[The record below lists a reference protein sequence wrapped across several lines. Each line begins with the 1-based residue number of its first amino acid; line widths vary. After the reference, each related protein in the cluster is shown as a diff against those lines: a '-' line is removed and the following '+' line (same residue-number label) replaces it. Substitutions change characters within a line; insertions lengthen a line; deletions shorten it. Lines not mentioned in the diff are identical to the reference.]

1 MRYCFI
7 FSFLFLMTFHLQSAV
22 VTNSAALEI
31 QKGELL
37 LRNKLDDPEWKSAP
51 LSLQLYDG
59 KSKKMLRLQNRKF
72 TEKNGIITAE
82 YTFPGCRITLR
93 FSARNRIISGQ
104 GTLANTG
111 KVQLW
116 PELTFS
122 AALLDT
128 PLYFWGGDSVAVKT
142 GSKMLTRS
150 GIKGVALKHIASTLQ
165 PFPLAAAAGKRHS
178 LFLGHKVYDP
188 VSYNRSVWDPR
199 KKILHFS
206 QRFVADP
213 GQQLSFTL
221 TAGAA
226 QTTYGI
232 PEGIIQ
238 QYYDSLPECWAVNGG
253 QENPYIWG
261 NQAHYLYWWGTP
273 DFELARR
280 LYITMEWAY
289 CPYKR
294 SGDLYCRPEL
304 WDYKP
309 LLPYR
314 RTPRM
319 GGVQLDF
326 GKLTREQFV
335 KLRRERF
342 LKYGRRCGWMF
353 YNSGGGLI
361 GEYDLITK
369 RYPDAVNDHDP
380 KADTVIWNGRWSTW
394 HDKEI
399 RAFAY
404 HTSFAKVLHEDMAAL
419 TGELKLPGFALDCGS
434 GGFFYRGPVINK
446 AVPGRAWDEKGI
458 FIDQS
463 VAINDVID
471 KIRKIKSDIPLTCWV
486 NGTLKGDYLLL
497 ERSYVD
503 RGELSRMLPMYRWWI
518 GPRPGSVH
526 KHGYLYPNLV
536 PAWRQQTK
544 EEMMETLGKL
554 SDYVLLNQFKYGLN
568 NTHTVMWGAPKI
580 VYAQPECHELQR
592 AGWQIEVPV
601 KLSEKLYCPYLA
613 RYGRDEN
620 TFLFFGN
627 SSEEDSSGSVTVD
640 SRSLAGNRPH
650 IQLFVRK
657 MRSGARSINTVENG
671 SVTLEMLLP
680 SRTPVLFETAC
691 SILTPPS
698 AFKAEVQSLKTLD
711 VHSFEIKLTAPEAF
725 STALA
730 VRGIH
735 DFKLEK
741 IMVDGKK
748 VSFFP
753 ADRNY
758 RTRTLRIQKDSVIK
772 IFYRSRYFKL
782 TDRDMDLF
790 RFTDK
795 NGKISFSVFAP
806 GAAGEFA
813 SRFDEYF
820 AYCSKNRMIRPG
832 VVKVPRSTA
841 SGKNTITLRM
851 EKKLPQQIFTDKSG
865 GITVTAP
872 DAMKMELLLKK
883 LFYRMDKRYPSAI
896 AMPRSG
902 TMGFYKA
909 QVTHFKAAGMLL
921 PYKPFFE

>member
-1 MRYCFI
+1 M
-7 FSFLFLMTFHLQSAV
+7 S
-22 VTNSAALEI
+22 
-31 QKGELL
+31 
-37 LRNKLDDPEWKSAP
+37 LR
-51 LSLQLYDG
+51 LYDG
-59 KSKKMLRLQNRKF
+59 RSKKTLKALKRKF
-72 TEKNGIITAE
+72 SDSPKDVIAE
-82 YTFPGCRITLR
+82 YTYSGCKITLR
-93 FSARNRIISGQ
+93 FTAKKRVIYGQ
-104 GTLANTG
+104 CTLVNTG
-111 KVQLW
+111 KKQLW

-122 AALLDT
+122 AALLDQ
-128 PLYFWGGDSVAVKT
+128 PVYFWGGDSIAVKT
-142 GSKMLTRS
+142 GSKVLSRS

-199 KKILHFS
+199 KKLLHFT

-213 GQQLSFTL
+213 GQKLSFTL

-226 QTTYGI
+226 QTRYGL

-238 QYYDSLPECWAVNGG
+238 QYYDSFPECWAVNGG

-261 NQAHYLYWWGTP
+261 NQAHYLYWWGKP

-309 LLPYR
+309 LLGYR
-314 RTPRM
+314 KTARM

-326 GKLTREQFV
+326 GKLSREEFI

-419 TGELKLPGFALDCGS
+419 TKELQLPGFALDCGS

-471 KIRKIKSDIPLTCWV
+471 RIRKIKSDLPLTCWV
-486 NGTLKGDYLLL
+486 NGTLKGDYLLM

-503 RGELSRMLPMYRWWI
+503 RGELARMLPMYRWWI

-544 EEMMETLGKL
+544 AQMMETLGKL
-554 SDYVLLNQFKYGLN
+554 ADYVLLNQFKYGLN
-568 NTHTVMWGAPKI
+568 NTHTVMWGVPKI

-601 KLSEKLYCPYLA
+601 KLSDKLYCPYLSC
-613 RYGRDEN
+613 YGRDEN

-627 SSEEDSSGSVTVD
+627 SSEEDSAGTITVD

-657 MRSGARSINTVENG
+657 MRSGAQTVNTVARG
-671 SVTLEMLLP
+671 SVTLDLDLP
-680 SRTPVLFETAC
+680 SRTPVLFETVC
-691 SILTPPS
+691 SMLTPP
-698 AFKAEVQSLKTLD
+698 ARFKAAVSTAKSLD
-711 VHSFEIKLTAPEAF
+711 VHFCEIKLTAPEAF

-730 VRGIH
+730 VRNIH
-735 DFKLEK
+735 DFKLES
-741 IMVDGKK
+741 IIADGKK
-748 VSFFP
+748 VKVFP
-753 ADRNY
+753 EGQHN
-758 RTRTLRIQKDSVIK
+758 RTGVIKLQKDSVIK
-772 IFYRSRYFKL
+772 IVYRSKYFKL
-782 TDRDMDLF
+782 TDREMDLF
-790 RFTDK
+790 QFTDK
-795 NGKISFSVFAP
+795 KGKTVFKIFAP
-806 GAAGEFA
+806 GSAAEFA

-820 AYCSKNRMIRPG
+820 AYCSKNKLTAPG
-832 VVKVPRSTA
+832 FVKVPRAAA
-841 SGKNTITLRM
+841 SGKNTVTLRLG
-851 EKKLPQQIFTDKSG
+851 KNLPQAVFMDKSG
-865 GITVTAP
+865 GMTVTAP
-872 DAMKMELLLKK
+872 DAIKMELLIKR
-883 LFYRMDKRYPSAI
+883 LFYRMDKRYPSSI
-896 AMPRSG
+896 SMPRGG